1 MAEKGIQWIDVEPG
15 SVVMGSDRRSII
27 FGGIGP
33 RHEVKID
40 YSFKISKN
48 PVEPSLAEIAVE
60 EIEAEICSES
70 EWELANSRGLI
81 SGGDWESEELADSA
95 QDYWGKACDGRPHF
109 GQRGSPRI
117 IRDWSSR
124 GPKPLSLFPS
134 GLESN
139 SGKRLVIRG
148 QTWSEDPPII
158 PNKRGNSRIIIEESI
173 ISIVVGIIPS
183 FVWAYFN
190 ASPGYIRQGWLNL
203 VLGGIFLGLFTAIFW
218 RPRQPTWLLISGN
231 MSSDFED

>member
-1 MAEKGIQWIDVEPG
+1 MSEKEIQWVDVEPG
-15 SVVMGSDRRSII
+15 LVVMGSDNRSII

-33 RHEVKID
+33 RHEVKIK
-40 YSFKISKN
+40 YSFKISKK
-48 PVEPSLAEIAVE
+48 PVEPSLAETAVK
-60 EIEAEICSES
+60 EIGADLCSES

-139 SGKRLVIRG
+139 SGKSLVIRG

-218 RPRQPTWLLISGN
+218 RPRQPTWRLISVN
-231 MSSDFED
+231 MSSDSED